1 MHCVQTLFDTSGM
14 LLIFIYYSMCTLL
27 LYTDYIF
34 RKVLSQ
40 LVFLLIVFV
49 FLIDHFNGLCTIVTC
64 IAFLLT
70 RKARCL
76 KLFYQLINEQPCL
89 LFFFLSSQSS
99 SPAQRCELS
108 VQRTEKGTLLH
119 ICSLPEVMWFV
130 ECILTVTESF
140 TNATIYTRTVV
151 MNDHGKISCLFKTEF
166 FIT

>member
-40 LVFLLIVFV
+40 LVFLLI
-49 FLIDHFNGLCTIVTC
+49 DHFNGLCTIVAC

-89 LFFFLSSQSS
+89 LFFSFHPNQALQRRGVNYPSREQRRELCCTSALYLKLCGLLTASLQSLNPLRTPPSTLGLS
-99 SPAQRCELS
+99 L
-108 VQRTEKGTLLH
+108 
-119 ICSLPEVMWFV
+119 
-130 ECILTVTESF
+130 
-140 TNATIYTRTVV
+140 
-151 MNDHGKISCLFKTEF
+151 
-166 FIT
+166 

>member
-89 LFFFLSSQSS
+89 LFFFFHPNQALQRRGVNYPSREQRRELCCTSALYLKLCGLLTASLQSLNPLRTPPSTLGLS
-99 SPAQRCELS
+99 L
-108 VQRTEKGTLLH
+108 
-119 ICSLPEVMWFV
+119 
-130 ECILTVTESF
+130 
-140 TNATIYTRTVV
+140 
-151 MNDHGKISCLFKTEF
+151 
-166 FIT
+166 

>member
-40 LVFLLIVFV
+40 LVFLLI
-49 FLIDHFNGLCTIVTC
+49 DHFNGLCTIVAC

-89 LFFFLSSQSS
+89 LFFLSSQSS

-119 ICSLPEVMWFV
+119 ICSLPEVMWFID
-130 ECILTVTESF
+130 CILTVTESF
-140 TNATIYTRTVV
+140 TNATIYTRTVF
-151 MNDHGKISCLFKTEF
+151 MNDHGKTSCLFQN
-166 FIT
+166 